1 MKRQSRVVWSKGL
14 FLTPQLFEAQER
26 FLEGEVQFRSL
37 LTGFERWG
45 VDELNIDETAL
56 LNRKFRLTGCSG
68 ILDTGLAFSMHAT
81 DPLPEQRGFDSRS
94 DGGQCSHSTYAARQV
109 GHAVQLRPLSVDHLG
124 CLQSRRKG
132 LTLSEKSAPQKGQS
146 ASPNGASLWHEK
158 LIKAGLGGAR
168 QER

>member
-68 ILDTGLAFSMHAT
+68 ILDTGLAFSMPAT
-81 DPLPEQRGFDSRS
+81 DPLPEQREFDSRS

-109 GHAVQLRPLSVDHLG
+109 GQERGTVMHAVPPGSPTAGWAKGSCRRPVYRRR
-124 CLQSRRKG
+124 SRCA
-132 LTLSEKSAPQKGQS
+132 EAP
-146 ASPNGASLWHEK
+146 
-158 LIKAGLGGAR
+158 
-168 QER
+168 